1 MERVKWS
8 EKAYKSFI
16 IFGYNLCRFFSVWI
30 NTGSGKTSVTYCR
43 LKKGIQF
50 NIYLRFVSFYS
61 TLLFI
66 YSEFIKNRFLLALET
81 QYTETKYILLL
92 NIGFTLLFFV
102 YLLLNFQLY
111 LFVLF
116 NLCDMNMWKVWK
128 SFHNNAFINFAYGT
142 Y

>member
-16 IFGYNLCRFFSVWI
+16 IFGYNICRFFSVWI

-81 QYTETKYILLL
+81 QYTETKYIFLL
-92 NIGFTLLFFV
+92 NIGFTLLF
-102 YLLLNFQLY
+102 
-111 LFVLF
+111 LFICCWIF
-116 NLCDMNMWKVWK
+116 NCTFLCFSICTVWICGKFGKV
-128 SFHNNAFINFAYGT
+128 FIT
-142 Y
+142 MLS